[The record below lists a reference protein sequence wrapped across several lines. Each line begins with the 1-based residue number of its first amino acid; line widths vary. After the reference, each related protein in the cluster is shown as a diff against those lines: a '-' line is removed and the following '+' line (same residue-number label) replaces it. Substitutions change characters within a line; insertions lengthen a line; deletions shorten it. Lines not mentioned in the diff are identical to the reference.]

1 MGAVWGGRKM
11 LINVNVEV
19 PDGNECKGCRFWT
32 PFGFCVV
39 FDELRQMDKEGY
51 YKFKCLSCLDA
62 SEVTE

>member
-1 MGAVWGGRKM
+1 M

-39 FDELRQMDKEGY
+39 FDELRQTDKEGY